1 MTQGKVKFVY
11 SSKSFYKE
19 TRATWKGEHFQTGDS
34 WPVGPVSG
42 EGGRWFNPATKQ
54 MPSG

>member
-11 SSKSFYKE
+11 SSKSFCKE

-34 WPVGPVSG
+34 WPVGPVWG